1 MRKTKIVC
9 TIGPVSEDEN
19 TLKKLINA
27 GMDVARFNFSHGDYE
42 EHRNRFITTVNLAK
56 KMNKPIATMMDT
68 KGPEI
73 RLRDFDGGSAIL
85 VKDQKFT
92 LTTDEIMGNANI
104 ASITYK
110 NLINDITIGKHILID
125 DGLIELE
132 IVAIEENNI
141 VCRVLNG
148 GKISNHKG
156 INVPQT
162 KLSMPYLSDIDISD
176 ILFGIEMGYDYIAA
190 SFARD
195 KEDIIQVKKLIN
207 ENGSNMKIIA
217 KIENMQGIDNLDDI
231 LAISDG
237 IMVAR
242 GDMGVEVPIE
252 DVPVIQKLMID
263 KALKAGKMVI
273 TATQMLESMINNPRP
288 TRAEVADVANAI
300 YDGTSAI
307 MLSGETACGNYPI
320 EAVETMAKIAL
331 KTEQNINYRE
341 NIFRKSWE
349 IKDDVTAA
357 ISHACCTTAM
367 ELDAVAI
374 ITVSMTGFTARML
387 SRYQPDC
394 PIIGCAV
401 TESVYRQMA
410 MMFDVEPLMISRAND
425 TEKLFEYA
433 IEASLNAGYIQ
444 KGDKV
449 VVTAGIPLGIAGH
462 TNMIRVIE
470 SV

>member
-1 MRKTKIVC
+1 
-9 TIGPVSEDEN
+9 
-19 TLKKLINA
+19 
-27 GMDVARFNFSHGDYE
+27 
-42 EHRNRFITTVNLAK
+42 
-56 KMNKPIATMMDT
+56 
-68 KGPEI
+68 
-73 RLRDFDGGSAIL
+73 
-85 VKDQKFT
+85 
-92 LTTDEIMGNANI
+92 
-104 ASITYK
+104 
-110 NLINDITIGKHILID
+110 
-125 DGLIELE
+125 
-132 IVAIEENNI
+132 
-141 VCRVLNG
+141 
-148 GKISNHKG
+148 
-156 INVPQT
+156 
-162 KLSMPYLSDIDISD
+162 MPYLSDIDISD

-288 TRAEVADVANAI
+288 TRAEAADVANAI

>member
-1 MRKTKIVC
+1 
-9 TIGPVSEDEN
+9 
-19 TLKKLINA
+19 
-27 GMDVARFNFSHGDYE
+27 
-42 EHRNRFITTVNLAK
+42 
-56 KMNKPIATMMDT
+56 
-68 KGPEI
+68 
-73 RLRDFDGGSAIL
+73 
-85 VKDQKFT
+85 
-92 LTTDEIMGNANI
+92 
-104 ASITYK
+104 
-110 NLINDITIGKHILID
+110 
-125 DGLIELE
+125 
-132 IVAIEENNI
+132 
-141 VCRVLNG
+141 
-148 GKISNHKG
+148 
-156 INVPQT
+156 
-162 KLSMPYLSDIDISD
+162 
-176 ILFGIEMGYDYIAA
+176 
-190 SFARD
+190 
-195 KEDIIQVKKLIN
+195 
-207 ENGSNMKIIA
+207 
-217 KIENMQGIDNLDDI
+217 MQGIDNLDDI

-288 TRAEVADVANAI
+288 TRAEAADVANAI

>member
-1 MRKTKIVC
+1 
-9 TIGPVSEDEN
+9 
-19 TLKKLINA
+19 
-27 GMDVARFNFSHGDYE
+27 
-42 EHRNRFITTVNLAK
+42 
-56 KMNKPIATMMDT
+56 
-68 KGPEI
+68 
-73 RLRDFDGGSAIL
+73 
-85 VKDQKFT
+85 
-92 LTTDEIMGNANI
+92 
-104 ASITYK
+104 
-110 NLINDITIGKHILID
+110 
-125 DGLIELE
+125 
-132 IVAIEENNI
+132 
-141 VCRVLNG
+141 
-148 GKISNHKG
+148 
-156 INVPQT
+156 
-162 KLSMPYLSDIDISD
+162 
-176 ILFGIEMGYDYIAA
+176 
-190 SFARD
+190 
-195 KEDIIQVKKLIN
+195 
-207 ENGSNMKIIA
+207 
-217 KIENMQGIDNLDDI
+217 
-231 LAISDG
+231 
-237 IMVAR
+237 
-242 GDMGVEVPIE
+242 
-252 DVPVIQKLMID
+252 MID

-288 TRAEVADVANAI
+288 TRAEAADVANAI

-374 ITVSMTGFTARML
+374 ITVSMTGFTVRML